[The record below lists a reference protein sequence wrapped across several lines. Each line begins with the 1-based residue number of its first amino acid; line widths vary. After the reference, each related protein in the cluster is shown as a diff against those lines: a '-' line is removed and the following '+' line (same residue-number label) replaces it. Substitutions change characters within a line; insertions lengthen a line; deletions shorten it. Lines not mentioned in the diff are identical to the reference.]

1 MKFSMNWVF
10 KGITFGSL
18 MLLLSASLPAVES
31 QSSTPVFDE
40 LRQAFDEKKVFSAA
54 FSHEYRDSF
63 TGERQSTEG
72 VIWIGK
78 NRYKIEGD
86 QQTVVVDGKFS
97 TVYDGVKNR
106 VITSDYVEEEDD
118 FAPSRMLQGVD
129 DSFEVNENQLAD
141 GQTQITLTSNDPFSI
156 FLEVTIF
163 LDSEGNPIRIEA
175 IDQADNELITRF
187 EAGQFVEERENM
199 FELEIPEDAEQ
210 IDLRQGT

>member
-10 KGITFGSL
+10 KVITFGSL
-18 MLLLSASLPAVES
+18 MLLLSASLPAEQS

-40 LRQAFDEKKVFSAA
+40 LRQAFDEKKVFSAS
-54 FSHEYRDSF
+54 FSHEYKDSF

-97 TVYDGVKNR
+97 TVYDGAKNR

-129 DSFEVNENQLAD
+129 DSFAVSENQLSD
-141 GQTQITLTSNDPFSI
+141 GQTQIILTSNDPFSI

-163 LDSEGNPIRIEA
+163 LDSEGSPIRIEA
-175 IDQADNELITRF
+175 FDQADNELITRF
-187 EAGQFVEERENM
+187 EAGQFIDEQENI